1 MEERLDNTGPGIK
14 SPTNLFLEADMSQGE
29 EFPFAGGRAVVFT
42 TRSPARETAN
52 EDAAAL
58 IGFGEHAGVL
68 VVADGV
74 GGSAAG
80 STASRIAVQSM
91 DETVQ
96 AGSCDASTLRASM
109 LNGIELANQR
119 ILETGTGAATT
130 IAVILVEEGRIRSC
144 HVGDSDILVVGGLG
158 RIKHRTLA
166 HGPVGYAVEAGLI
179 DEGEA
184 MHHEQRNE
192 VSNVV
197 GAADMRIEIGPSL
210 ELAPR
215 DTVIL
220 ASDGLYDNLF
230 EDEIVERIRKGS
242 LSAAAKTLAATCLR
256 RMQLPRKGEPHKPDD
271 LTFLLF
277 RPGKQ
282 T

>member
-1 MEERLDNTGPGIK
+1 MGERLEQTGPATTH
-14 SPTNLFLEADMSQGE
+14 PTRLFLETDMSRGE
-29 EFPFAGGRAVVFT
+29 EFPFAGGQVTAFT
-42 TRSPARETAN
+42 TRSPARETPN

-58 IGFGEHAGVL
+58 IRFGVNAGIL

-80 STASRIAVQSM
+80 STASRIAVQCMS
-91 DETVQ
+91 ETIQ
-96 AGSCDASTLRASM
+96 AGSCDESTLRASM

-119 ILETGTGAATT
+119 ILETGTGASTT
-130 IAVILVEEGRIRSC
+130 IAVILIEEGRIRSC
-144 HVGDSDILVVGGLG
+144 HVGDSDILVVGGRG
-158 RIKHRTLA
+158 KIKHRTLA

-197 GAADMRIEIGPSL
+197 GATDMRIEIGPSL

-242 LSAAAKTLAATCLR
+242 LGAAAESLASTCLR
-256 RMQLPRKGEPHKPDD
+256 RMQHPRRGEPHKPDD

-277 RPGKQ
+277 RPGKK